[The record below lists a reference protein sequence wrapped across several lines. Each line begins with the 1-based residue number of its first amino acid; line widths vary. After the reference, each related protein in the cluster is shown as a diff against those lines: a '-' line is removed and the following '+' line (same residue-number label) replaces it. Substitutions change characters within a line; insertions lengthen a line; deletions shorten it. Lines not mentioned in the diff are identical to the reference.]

1 MILALI
7 YIQTTQ
13 PLWWCKEALKQ
24 VFNVYS
30 KHVIWAKL
38 YKGAQCKKSCKTCL
52 TRWCRWDA
60 QKPMRVL
67 SQGTPNR
74 SYALRLITIYK
85 QRLGHDGV
93 RRPGDLLLGSLF
105 LRGQNVFQGVT
116 NEESYMLLIGAVAPG
131 HFFAWSLGQSC
142 TLTQTWCKVFL
153 GKRELV

>member
-1 MILALI
+1 
-7 YIQTTQ
+7 
-13 PLWWCKEALKQ
+13 
-24 VFNVYS
+24 
-30 KHVIWAKL
+30 
-38 YKGAQCKKSCKTCL
+38 
-52 TRWCRWDA
+52 
-60 QKPMRVL
+60 MRVL

-74 SYALRLITIYK
+74 SYALRLITIHK

-93 RRPGDLLLGSLF
+93 QRPGDLLLGSLF

-153 GKRELV
+153 GKHELV